1 MSNSIYQEL
10 LIQHPEYYAGEIN
23 KGESETVP
31 NQAITAKEA
40 VERALRNLPV
50 PARSMPQEAPYD
62 GMEEDVDLDQ
72 VSNEPHFDSEMD
84 VIDHYSTLSEKVG
97 KASQNVKKTQD
108 KGEKHEELSSDPSP
122 DPAAKPETD

>member
-10 LIQHPEYYAGEIN
+10 LIQHPEYFAGEIN

-50 PARSMPQEAPYD
+50 PARSMPGEAPYD

-97 KASQNVKKTQD
+97 KAAQNVKKTQA
-108 KGEKHEELSSDPSP
+108 KGANAEPSGSDPST
-122 DPAAKPETD
+122 DPAVKPETD

>member
-10 LIQHPEYYAGEIN
+10 LIQHPEYFEGEIN

-97 KASQNVKKTQD
+97 KAASKAKAQKEQESKQQ
-108 KGEKHEELSSDPSP
+108 EKAPEEVP
-122 DPAAKPETD
+122 PAEP

>member
-84 VIDHYSTLSEKVG
+84 VIDYYSTLSEKVG
-97 KASQNVKKTQD
+97 KAAQNVKKTQA
-108 KGEKHEELSSDPSP
+108 KGANTEAPASDPSP

>member
-23 KGESETVP
+23 NCESETVP

-72 VSNEPHFDSEMD
+72 VSNDPHFDSEMD

-97 KASQNVKKTQD
+97 KATQYVKKTQAN
-108 KGEKHEELSSDPSP
+108 GVITEPSGSDPSS

>member
-23 KGESETVP
+23 KGESESVP

-50 PARSMPQEAPYD
+50 PARSMPGEAPYD

-72 VSNEPHFDSEMD
+72 VSNEPHFNDEMD

-97 KASQNVKKTQD
+97 KAAKSAQQTKPKDD
-108 KGEKHEELSSDPSP
+108 KEAQASDPPS
-122 DPAAKPETD
+122 DPAVKPETD